1 MLFAL
6 TVNEFCRLCYIVAS
20 LSFNLNLV
28 FQIKL
33 VNINASDVVDGRPAV
48 VMGLIWTII
57 LYFQVKISN

>member
-1 MLFAL
+1 M
-6 TVNEFCRLCYIVAS
+6 
-20 LSFNLNLV
+20 

-57 LYFQVKISN
+57 LYFQVSFLILIFKSLESRLITNFEQTNF